1 VAANF
6 ILIDNT
12 FMMAAYRVVVA
23 ERKDIAIVTLVC
35 GECKSEV
42 SVHAETATVPVSCPS
57 CGMDYGA
64 AAKTALEAL
73 GTFHRMAT
81 KAETHSAGKP
91 IFRFQIKQSE

>member
-1 VAANF
+1 MTAV
-6 ILIDNT
+6 
-12 FMMAAYRVVVA
+12 YRVLVA
-23 ERKDIAIVTLVC
+23 ERKDIGAVTVVC

-57 CGMDYGA
+57 CGMEYGEA
-64 AAKTALEAL
+64 AREALKAL

-91 IFRFQIKQSE
+91 VFRFQIKQSD